1 MRRTVRS
8 CATLFSVKML
18 NTKRKDSRTTLV
30 FDGHKFNEKS
40 PAKAGLIILSEDEF
54 KRGFC
59 AQIH

>member
-18 NTKRKDSRTTLV
+18 NTKRKDSLTTLF
-30 FDGHKFNEKS
+30 FDGPKFNEKS
-40 PAKAGLIILSEDEF
+40 PAKAGLIVITIDLF
-54 KRGFC
+54 KRGVS